1 MQGAGARG
9 WGQGAGGMWSRGHR
23 AGGHRQVQGLMHVC
37 ACMCMF
43 NCIFIRIS
51 ACVSGSVYMFQT
63 ATLPGYTAQ
72 PALDSSLLVRPSYV
86 VGAGPTHAPGDL
98 RPSTL
103 SRVGV
108 SLCPTLV
115 PYLLPCVSLCARV
128 SHPCPSLVAQLIKA
142 AEQRIQHLH
151 NQLRAPLGAQLRE
164 AHDVAEQH
172 GHLVTHTT
180 HPSETVSDN

>member
-43 NCIFIRIS
+43 NCMFIRIS

-103 SRVGV
+103 SSVGV

-115 PYLLPCVSLCARV
+115 PYLLPCVSRV
-128 SHPCPSLVAQLIKA
+128 PVCPTLAPHLSHSSSKRLNSASSISTISSVRHSAHSSVKPTMSL
-142 AEQRIQHLH
+142 
-151 NQLRAPLGAQLRE
+151 NSM
-164 AHDVAEQH
+164 
-172 GHLVTHTT
+172 VTW
-180 HPSETVSDN
+180 